1 MKSLSIALL
10 LSSWMAVCAEEQPI
24 QQKEEKLDSLRGM
37 QQALE
42 ENEQNH
48 SSRGSTR
55 AERLK
60 RMADLTVEERR
71 ELVRAS
77 EESCGSSSQSESVLL
92 MMLCHSF
99 LLYPTIDSETRIVQ
113 AWRSL
118 FEQR

>member
-77 EESCGSSSQSESVLL
+77 EESCGSSSQFVRIGPPYDVMPFFPFESNNR
-92 MMLCHSF
+92 F
-99 LLYPTIDSETRIVQ
+99 
-113 AWRSL
+113 
-118 FEQR
+118 

>member
-24 QQKEEKLDSLRGM
+24 QQQHEQQQLDV
-37 QQALE
+37 

-48 SSRGSTR
+48 SSIGSTR
-55 AERLK
+55 AERLE
-60 RMADLTVEERR
+60 RMAALTVEERR